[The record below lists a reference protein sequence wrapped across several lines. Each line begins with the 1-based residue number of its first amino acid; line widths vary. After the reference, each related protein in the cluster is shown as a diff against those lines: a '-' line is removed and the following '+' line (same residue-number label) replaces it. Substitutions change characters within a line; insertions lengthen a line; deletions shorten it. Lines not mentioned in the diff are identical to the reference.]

1 MKQTVVE
8 YYSQDGSIEAAIKIH
23 LESNPNQVV
32 KFMGMTQHNYQG
44 NYSQEVYGAYVLVI
58 YEEVSK

>member
-8 YYSQDGSIEAAIKIH
+8 YYSQDGSIEVAIKKH

-32 KFMGMTQHNYQG
+32 KFMGVAQHNYKG
-44 NYSQEVYGAYVLVI
+44 RYSEEVYGVYVLVI
-58 YEEVSK
+58 YEEVLK